1 MYHVTIC
8 TQTCSIVLPAF
19 SCRSDAIRMASHL
32 ALAYRGR
39 VSITFAKE
47 NDNA

>member
-1 MYHVTIC
+1 MYHV
-8 TQTCSIVLPAF
+8 SIRTACGTLVLPLF

-39 VSITFAKE
+39 AAITFNPE
-47 NDNA
+47 V